1 MALQRIPHPEI
12 EAFRAQ
18 WESDRS
24 LSVRKIV
31 EITGINRGLVQRHM
45 QRNGWHRTP
54 EMIAASIAANAIA
67 HKARVSERAKK
78 KRLLAIPTTTVR
90 IAEFQ
95 KRPKQQ
101 KINQAFEAYRDQYA
115 VDPAL
120 TLPKIAALCGVKSAS
135 VESYARRMH
144 WERPADVK
152 RAATRLASAQSIK
165 TASEAKRAQA
175 ARESALAAVPRAA
188 IPSVWDLATGRRV
201 TTDRRHA
208 EVYA

>member
-188 IPSVWDLATGRRV
+188 ITIVFDLGTGRRV
-201 TTDRRHA
+201 TTSRSHA